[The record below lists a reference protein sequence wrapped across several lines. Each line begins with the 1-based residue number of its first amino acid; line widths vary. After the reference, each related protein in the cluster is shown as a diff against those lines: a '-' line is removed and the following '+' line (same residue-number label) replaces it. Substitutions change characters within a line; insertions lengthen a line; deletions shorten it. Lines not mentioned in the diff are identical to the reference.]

1 MNFNVLFAIFR
12 RNFVSYFT
20 NPTGYVFLCGFVLL
34 SGIAAFWPNEFFN
47 ANLANLDQLNKYL
60 PYILLV
66 FIPAI
71 TMGIWA
77 DERRQGTDELLLTIP
92 AGDLEV
98 VLGKYLAV
106 VAIYSVSLLYSALCN
121 FVALWTL
128 GGADLGLFAAQYFG
142 YWLVGIAMLA
152 IGMVAS
158 FLTNNL
164 TVAYILG
171 AAFIAPLVF
180 AADIDVL
187 LGAAAATA
195 VKRWSVAGQFYDFSR
210 GVVSLASMAYFLL
223 IAGTML
229 YLCMVLI
236 GRRHWQ
242 GGAQSSAFALHYSI
256 RFLSLG
262 VVAVALTAAFHH
274 LALRADVTSERLNS
288 LSPQTRT
295 LLQAID
301 PARGVEIDAY
311 ISPNVPEEYVQTR
324 LNLLNLLNE
333 MATLGSGRLTV
344 RIHDTEPDTD
354 IADQADDLYGIKP
367 RAVAVAAR
375 GARQETNVFLGV
387 AVRAADDRKVV
398 IPFFDHGV
406 PIEYELIRS
415 VATLG
420 RKQTGTIA
428 RAASGRPI
436 EITSDNHS
444 LATGDVVRITGVT
457 GNEAAN
463 GTWRVTRVN
472 DDRFT
477 LDGSSAQGEDGQSG
491 RWQRLPPRV
500 GVLKTR
506 AILFAETVRD
516 PFNQM
521 AQPQRV
527 PEQRIISE
535 LKRQYEVDL
544 LDPKKPIPLYVDP
557 DNPTTRKYDVLMVVQ
572 PSTLSSRGIGHLME
586 AIRAGQPTVIFE
598 DPLPIPGWVPIK
610 PPWFDMDTEDSFT
623 SGQQRSINDLW
634 TMLGIQLQSNDVVWD
649 NYNPYP
655 TFQLFNRVQEF
666 VVAGDRAND
675 FQPFNENEAIT
686 AGLRH
691 VLFPF
696 PGHITRMRDSK
707 VGYARLVTTSPLAG
721 TMSATYVRSNNP
733 FLNRRN
739 DPDYAKKYQPSGEAF
754 ALAVRVRGQVPPAP
768 PPAASG
774 STTSSSMPPV
784 TLVHE
789 EGEPGHTHDESSA
802 LNAPTLN
809 VVVVSDIDCIST
821 PMFELR
827 DQGPDAGA
835 GVPFDF
841 DNVTFVSN
849 IIDVLSGDEQL
860 VGIRARKFRHRT
872 LVAIEQAS
880 RTAEEEAKQ
889 QIKALT
895 DQIELSKQRA
905 NEALEK
911 EKQAA
916 RQRMQA
922 EGKSQDEIQRQL
934 NILEEHFRL
943 QRAAEDARAVKETN
957 RKLRQIERRKLD
969 TIEATQNEHKMR
981 IVGLPPLLPLL
992 IGLAV
997 FINRRAR
1004 EREGVRSSRLR

>member
-1 MNFNVLFAIFR
+1 M
-12 RNFVSYFT
+12 
-20 NPTGYVFLCGFVLL
+20 
-34 SGIAAFWPNEFFN
+34 
-47 ANLANLDQLNKYL
+47 
-60 PYILLV
+60 
-66 FIPAI
+66 
-71 TMGIWA
+71 
-77 DERRQGTDELLLTIP
+77 
-92 AGDLEV
+92 
-98 VLGKYLAV
+98 
-106 VAIYSVSLLYSALCN
+106 
-121 FVALWTL
+121 
-128 GGADLGLFAAQYFG
+128 
-142 YWLVGIAMLA
+142 
-152 IGMVAS
+152 
-158 FLTNNL
+158 
-164 TVAYILG
+164 
-171 AAFIAPLVF
+171 
-180 AADIDVL
+180 
-187 LGAAAATA
+187 
-195 VKRWSVAGQFYDFSR
+195 
-210 GVVSLASMAYFLL
+210 
-223 IAGTML
+223 
-229 YLCMVLI
+229 
-236 GRRHWQ
+236 
-242 GGAQSSAFALHYSI
+242 
-256 RFLSLG
+256 
-262 VVAVALTAAFHH
+262 
-274 LALRADVTSERLNS
+274 
-288 LSPQTRT
+288 
-295 LLQAID
+295 
-301 PARGVEIDAY
+301 
-311 ISPNVPEEYVQTR
+311 
-324 LNLLNLLNE
+324 
-333 MATLGSGRLTV
+333 
-344 RIHDTEPDTD
+344 
-354 IADQADDLYGIKP
+354 
-367 RAVAVAAR
+367 
-375 GARQETNVFLGV
+375 FLGV
-387 AVRAADDRKVV
+387 AVRAADDRKTV

-436 EITSDNHS
+436 EITSQNHS

-457 GNEAAN
+457 GNETAN

-527 PEQRIISE
+527 PSQRIISE
-535 LKRQYEVDL
+535 LERQYEVDL
-544 LDPKKPIPLYVDP
+544 LDPKEPIPLYVDP
-557 DNPTTRKYDVLMVVQ
+557 DNPTTRKFDVLMVVQ
-572 PSTLSSRGIGHLME
+572 PSTLSSRGIGHLMD
-586 AIRAGQPTVIFE
+586 AIAAGQPTVIFE

-634 TMLGIQLQSNDVVWD
+634 TMLGIQFQSEDVVWD

-675 FQPFNENEAIT
+675 FQPFNEKEAIT
-686 AGLRH
+686 AGLKH

-707 VGYARLVTTSPLAG
+707 VGYSRLVTTSPLAG
-721 TMSATYVRSNNP
+721 TLSASYVRTNNP
-733 FLNRRN
+733 FLSRRN
-739 DPDYAKKYQPSGEAF
+739 DPDYAKKYQPSAEAF
-754 ALAVRVRGQVPPAP
+754 ALAVRVTGQAP
-768 PPAASG
+768 SASPPAADG
-774 STTSSSMPPV
+774 STSSTITPPV
-784 TLVHE
+784 TPVHD
-789 EGEPGHTHDESSA
+789 EGEPGHTHANASASSGTGA
-802 LNAPTLN
+802 TLN
-809 VVVVSDIDCIST
+809 VVVVADIDCIST

-849 IIDVLSGDEQL
+849 IIDVLSGDEKL
-860 VGIRARKFRHRT
+860 VGIRGRKFRHRT

-889 QIKALT
+889 QIKALM
-895 DQIELSKQRA
+895 DQIDLSKQRA

-911 EKQAA
+911 EKQTV
-916 RQRMQA
+916 RQRLQS
-922 EGKSQDEIQRQL
+922 EGKSEDEIKRQL
-934 NILEEHFRL
+934 DILEQHFRL